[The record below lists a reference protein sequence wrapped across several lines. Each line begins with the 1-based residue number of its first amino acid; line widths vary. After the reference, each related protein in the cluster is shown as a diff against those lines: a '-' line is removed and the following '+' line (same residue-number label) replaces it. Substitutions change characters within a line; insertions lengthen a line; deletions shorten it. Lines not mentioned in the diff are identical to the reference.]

1 MSTFA
6 NSGNHF
12 RRNFSDSADAP
23 PPQKGGIGIEPLMR
37 P

>member
-23 PPQKGGIGIEPLMR
+23 PQKGGIGIEPLMR